1 MASSVKKHG
10 IETKL
15 AISKVKLAKTGNSL
29 NTLRSHFNRNTHS
42 WFSPSHLLTPTSL
55 AFGAILSTIILS
67 IPLLA
72 TLSVFSTQPRCASR
86 GRIDDKYPRT
96 RQNRYQTPVE
106 PKSGLEDSLKQCV
119 KPDTR
124 VLWGVRL

>member
-1 MASSVKKHG
+1 MASSVKKHR

-29 NTLRSHFNRNTHS
+29 NTLRSRFNRNTHS

-72 TLSVFSTQPRCASR
+72 PFQSSLLNLVAHPVGESTTNIP
-86 GRIDDKYPRT
+86 GRDSYIDLGQEGIKP
-96 RQNRYQTPVE
+96 TPILLNPLMKGE
-106 PKSGLEDSLKQCV
+106 IAAG
-119 KPDTR
+119 
-124 VLWGVRL
+124 